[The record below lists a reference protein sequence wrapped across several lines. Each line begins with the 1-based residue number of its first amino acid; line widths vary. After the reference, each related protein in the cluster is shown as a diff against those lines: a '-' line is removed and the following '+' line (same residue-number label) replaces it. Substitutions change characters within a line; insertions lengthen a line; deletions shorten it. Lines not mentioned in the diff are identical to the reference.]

1 MLPLLQVVQDGR
13 EHHVGDVV
21 TAPADKFNLTGD
33 ERSRRLPSGRAP
45 VIRNRT
51 HGAMTDLTR
60 AGLLVSTRRGHF
72 RITERGLDLL
82 AMKPASINSKFMR
95 RYPELVAFVGSSAGG
110 TRLDDHDEQA
120 VNATGSAANR
130 TPEEVVVSAHAE
142 LGATLRIQLLDRV
155 VHSDPAFVER
165 LVVTLLLAMGFGG
178 GLPDAGRAIGG
189 SGDGGIDG
197 VTDQD
202 ALGRDRVYIQ
212 AKRHRPENAIGPKE
226 IQAFFGALNMAK
238 AAKGVFITTS
248 SFTRAA
254 QETAEKQGSRI
265 VLIDGDRLTQ
275 LMIRYDVG
283 VRIEQA
289 FHIKKIDEDFFL
301 DEGSVRPRRS
311 GFRGIMADRSGAP
324 SSNGRCAT
332 TSESFCRNEPERA
345 KSRAA
350 ATGCGRFDGTARGS
364 ADGEAHLALG
374 RT

>member
-1 MLPLLQVVQDGR
+1 
-13 EHHVGDVV
+13 
-21 TAPADKFNLTGD
+21 
-33 ERSRRLPSGRAP
+33 

-60 AGLLVSTRRGHF
+60 AGPLASTRRGHF
-72 RITERGLDLL
+72 RITERGL
-82 AMKPASINSKFMR
+82 AMKPASINSKFLR
-95 RYPELVAFVGSSAGG
+95 RYPEFVAFVGSSAGA

-120 VNATGSAANR
+120 VNATGSVSNR

-142 LGATLRIQLLDRV
+142 LGAILRIQLLDRV
-155 VHSDPAFVER
+155 VHSDPAFFER

-238 AAKGVFITTS
+238 AAKRVFITTS

-265 VLIDGDRLTQ
+265 VLIDGNRLTQ

-289 FHIKKIDEDFFL
+289 FHIKKIDEDFVL
-301 DEGSVRPRRS
+301 DE
-311 GFRGIMADRSGAP
+311 
-324 SSNGRCAT
+324 
-332 TSESFCRNEPERA
+332 
-345 KSRAA
+345 
-350 ATGCGRFDGTARGS
+350 
-364 ADGEAHLALG
+364 
-374 RT
+374 